1 MSFNRCVYP
10 CVIIDVLA
18 DVWVEVITINVRAG
32 VVIGAVSDMQVDVTI
47 NEVSDIGVEGLT
59 DVNANLLVAAMAA
72 LQFVMPSPG

>member
-32 VVIGAVSDMQVDVTI
+32 VVIGAVSDM
-47 NEVSDIGVEGLT
+47 
-59 DVNANLLVAAMAA
+59 
-72 LQFVMPSPG
+72 